1 MTATPAASGATT
13 AAARMVSARRRH
25 MRNYVLRRLGLYLFT
40 VWAAVTLAFVLF
52 RIMPGDPIAILLS
65 QLSLLE
71 GKQQAGAENLVMTY
85 RALFGLD
92 QPIHVQYVLFIRNL
106 FSGFDFGPSFVAF
119 PTRAQELIGR
129 QLPWTVIL
137 FSVSMVLA
145 WLAGTALGALIGWM
159 RRNRLASV
167 ASGLLTLL
175 QITPVYLLAI
185 ALIVVLGYR
194 LGWLPTGRPYDSH
207 LQPALTWEFLGSVVR
222 HMILPMLS
230 MVLVWGASWAMGMRQ
245 LIISILGEDYL
256 SYAKAKGLRPAVILK
271 DYAFRN
277 ALLPQIAGLA
287 IALGSTLNGAYIVEV
302 IFGIPGLG
310 ELFVR
315 AMAVR
320 DYNVMQGV
328 VVLSMVGVL
337 TAGLIIDLSLPL
349 FDPRIRVAH

>member
-1 MTATPAASGATT
+1 MAATPAAPAAT
-13 AAARMVSARRRH
+13 AAGMASARRRH
-25 MRNYVLRRLGLYLFT
+25 MRNYVLRRLGLYLVT

-52 RIMPGDPIAILLS
+52 RLMPGDPIAILLS

-71 GKQQAGAENLVMTY
+71 GKQQAGAENIVTTY

-92 QPIHVQYVLFIRNL
+92 QPIHLQYILFIRNI

-119 PTRAQELIGR
+119 PTKAQVLIAR
-129 QLPWTVIL
+129 HLPWTVIL
-137 FSVSMVLA
+137 FTISMMLA
-145 WLAGTALGALIGWM
+145 WFSGTALGALIGWM
-159 RRNRLASV
+159 RRNRLASI
-167 ASGLLTLL
+167 AAGILSFL
-175 QITPVYLLAI
+175 QIMPVYLLAI
-185 ALIVVLGYR
+185 ALIVILGYR

-207 LQPALTWEFLGSVVR
+207 LQPAFTWEFLSSVAR

-230 MVLVWGASWAMGMRQ
+230 MVLVWGAAWAMGMRQ

-256 SYAKAKGLRPAVILK
+256 GYAKAKGLRPGVILK

-328 VVLSMVGVL
+328 VILSMVGVL
-337 TAGLIIDLSLPL
+337 TAGLVVDLSLPL
-349 FDPRIRVAH
+349 LDPRIRVAH